1 MSSLHSACHYLTA
14 TYEPLTQTEKKS
26 FSTLASV
33 YPERKK
39 RGKVEEIESVIYSD
53 VISVPLPLFHCV
65 LVAFPITDHFSR
77 QKRAT
82 WDLVMIL

>member
-14 TYEPLTQTEKKS
+14 TYEPLTQTEKKFLHIGIRLS
-26 FSTLASV
+26 G
-33 YPERKK
+33 EKK
-39 RGKVEEIESVIYSD
+39 TGGKVEEIEFVIYSD

-77 QKRAT
+77 QQRAT